1 MRITRSTGFTR
12 RGISASVQDLG
23 MATLDWVDW
32 VNPQRLLGAI
42 GNIPTANAEQ
52 TYSAQRDML
61 DMIK

>member
-1 MRITRSTGFTR
+1 
-12 RGISASVQDLG
+12 

-32 VNPQRLLGAI
+32 VNHQRLLGPI
-42 GNIPTANAEQ
+42 GNIPTADAEQ